1 MLAQTSLSGSMATL
15 VFLLTGLLVALVVT
29 IALLRILR
37 RRLIAPEAPKR
48 PAPPTP
54 DAWEE
59 SARRLSVPPDES
71 SA

>member
-1 MLAQTSLSGSMATL
+1 MLAQTTANASLAAL
-15 VFLLTGLLVALVVT
+15 VFLLTGLLIALVVT
-29 IALLRILR
+29 IALLRVLK
-37 RRLIAPEAPKR
+37 RRLIAPEPPRR
-48 PAPPTP
+48 PAAPAT